1 MFPFSSITS
10 VIPLAILGF
19 AYVLY
24 FFAAALNKYTP
35 EDNIDTVQKKEI
47 FTDLSVENQLV
58 KISELHYY
66 DIQNRD
72 ILTDEDPDEILP
84 YRSFSLL
91 LPDKPRK
98 IISHLYRFCL
108 SSRPPPL
115 IS

>member
-10 VIPLAILGF
+10 IIPLAILAF

-24 FFAAALNKYTP
+24 FFAAALNKNIP
-35 EDNIDTVQKKEI
+35 EDSNEIVQKKEI
-47 FTDLSVENQLV
+47 FTDFSAENQPV
-58 KISELHYY
+58 KISDLHYY
-66 DIQNRD
+66 EIQTQD
-72 ILTDEDPDEILP
+72 ILTEEDPEDILP

-98 IISHLYRFCL
+98 IISHFFHFCL
-108 SSRPPPL
+108 SSRPPPV